1 MEQWVIEKVDAGRA
15 AERSD
20 VGTSESRT
28 FVLHAHRDD
37 AGDHLDLRL
46 EDGDLLVGW
55 RLPPDAVEQ
64 LAFGKQVP
72 CELKRI
78 HPRRWL
84 EVDEEGCT
92 VEDSGTYRWVTKS
105 GARALIAFR
114 GERLAGVYS
123 VTRQERGGRSP
134 ADGYGESVAFI
145 QEKCGLDLG
154 RTDDAAELVARA
166 HDGDTA
172 RKRAMERLCALGRQ
186 LDGESFD
193 EQMWRKTLGGLSL
206 REIYGHLRPFEKR
219 FDQKHPPMPVT
230 RQERLES
237 DTKQRERVAA
247 GILSEELS
255 LRE

>member
-15 AERSD
+15 TERPD
-20 VGTSESRT
+20 VGTSEPRR
-28 FVLHAHRDD
+28 FVLHGHRDD

-46 EDGDLLVGW
+46 EEGDVLVGW
-55 RLPPDAVEQ
+55 RLPPDVVEQ
-64 LAFGKQVP
+64 LAVGKQVP

-78 HPRRWL
+78 HPIRWL
-84 EVDEEGCT
+84 DVDEEGCSL
-92 VEDSGTYRWVTKS
+92 EDSGTYTWVTKS
-105 GARALIAFR
+105 GTRALIAFR
-114 GERLAGVYS
+114 GEQLAGVYS
-123 VTRQERGGRSP
+123 VTRQQGDRKSP
-134 ADGYGESVAFI
+134 ADEYDESVAFI
-145 QEKCGLDLG
+145 REKCGLDLG
-154 RTDDAAELVARA
+154 RMDDAAELVARA

-172 RKRAMERLCALGRQ
+172 RKRAVERLCALGRQ
-186 LDGESFD
+186 LDGDSFD

-206 REIYGHLRPFEKR
+206 REIHGHLRPFERR
-219 FDQKHPPMPVT
+219 FDERHPPVPVT